1 MGNVMLRNLVQNR
14 LAIEIACDCLKL
26 NGFAKVARN
35 KDQGTFPDTYV
46 TATDTR
52 SGVEYLIGITSRGE
66 VGADGKLNPAY
77 NIVHSAADRRRAKA
91 LATHM
96 KRRLAFIAIPLRETN
111 GSYAAFFGE
120 LAPPLDFPIEVPMLP
135 QDRLRLGYRQLA
147 PFTPDA
153 RVKELFTN

>member
-1 MGNVMLRNLVQNR
+1 MLRNLRQNR
-14 LAIEIACDCLKL
+14 LAIEIACECLNI

-46 TATDTR
+46 TATDTL

-77 NIVHSAADRRRAKA
+77 NVVHSAADRRRAKV

-96 KRRLAFIAIPLRETN
+96 KRTLAFIAIPLRETN

-120 LAPPLDFPIEVPMLP
+120 LAPLDFPIEVPMLP
-135 QDRLRLGYRQLA
+135 QDRLRYRQLA

>member
-1 MGNVMLRNLVQNR
+1 MKRNLAQNR
-14 LAIEIACDCLKL
+14 LAIEIACECLNT

-35 KDQGTFPDTYV
+35 KDQGTFPHTYV

-52 SGVEYLIGITSRGE
+52 SGVEYLIGITSRVE

-77 NIVHSAADRRRAKA
+77 NVVHSAADRERAKA
-91 LATHM
+91 LAKHM
-96 KRRLAFIAIPLRETN
+96 KRTLAFIAIVLRETN

-120 LAPPLDFPIEVPMLP
+120 LAPLGFPIEVPMLP
-135 QDRLRLGYRQLA
+135 HDRLRLGYRQLG

-153 RVKELFTN
+153 RVKGLFAN